1 MILLPL
7 VAQVVAVL
15 EVVVVHM
22 LDLLVQLILAVAVA
36 EDHRL
41 VRVVLEDRV

>member
-15 EVVVVHM
+15 EVAVVRM
-22 LDLLVQLILAVAVA
+22 LDLLVQLILEAAVV
-36 EDHRL
+36 EDRRL